1 MKGDFTR
8 FTFDARKHYSSVRM
22 QQGRVLIDSDW
33 NEQLDIEAYRDAVE
47 VKDIIGLNGVPQSVE
62 NGFKITVESGK
73 NIRLGKGRC
82 YVNGLL
88 CENEG
93 DTHYPE
99 QPDLPD
105 AQLPDEKGHY
115 LAYLEVWQR
124 HITAIEDPS
133 IREQALGG
141 ADTTTRTKTIWQC
154 KFLKVTETGENPEGD
169 QSSSLREWDEFMN
182 RSQTKGTLRVQSGQ
196 TPNANYE
203 NALYRVE
210 IHQSG
215 SLGEATFKWSRN
227 NGTNVAKI
235 HRMTDHKIIID
246 SNSQADFSVY
256 HWLEVSDERDSL
268 LGLPGVFVELT
279 EVNGRELHIEKWPEN
294 RDSLYSSTSIVRGWE
309 SAPMALNSS
318 KNNRPH
324 IKHRKHLPIE
334 KAENCIS
341 LENELELQFEEGNY
355 ISGDYWLIPMRSPNK
370 IDWKNPQ
377 APHGID
383 RHYGLLATLHFDGHT
398 WTVVEDCREIFTSL
412 TEATK
417 RIRDLERGIITFIDK
432 EKETLKIKGKIQ
444 LEEGVSISQFSNDG
458 SFKKNSDDRVP
469 TERAVKTYVDSKWE
483 STLDNPLRF
492 RSGSDCADNKLV
504 SDMIVQGCQL
514 GYSVIPLYLRVKE
527 KINVKLEGK
536 QSFTQAQLIPLPN
549 QETSPFL
556 SSRELNAPEQVK
568 IDVIQEMSDEKL
580 KHFLQK
586 HLGGIK
592 AQLIDTEVEK
602 FQFTCEPQI
611 LFDASNAST
620 LVVDTARSIITLT
633 EACINLIIQG
643 QGKKGKQTTLQ
654 LGVED
659 PENKHEEGIKALI
672 EQEIN
677 ESKWEN
683 RWREVRDFLNRP
695 ESEYLV
701 VIARET
707 EKALRKYYL
716 QNEVECRWIEPS
728 LPEADAALEVTLK
741 QNKFTLKKDEAPAK
755 PYLLFVTYS

>member
-8 FTFDARKHYSSVRM
+8 FTFDAAKHYSSVRM

-62 NGFKITVESGK
+62 NGFKITVDSGNK
-73 NIRLGKGRC
+73 IRLGKGRC

-93 DTHYPE
+93 DTHYTE

-133 IREQALGG
+133 ICEPALGG

-154 KFLKVTETGENPEGD
+154 KFLKVAERGENPEAN
-169 QSSSLREWDEFMN
+169 QSSSLREWDELMN
-182 RSQTKGTLRVQSGQ
+182 RSQRKGKLRVQTGQ
-196 TPNANYE
+196 TPNVNYE

-235 HRMTDHKIIID
+235 QCMNDQKIIRID
-246 SNSQADFSVY
+246 SLSQAEFGIR
-256 HWLEVSDERDSL
+256 HCLEVIDERDCL
-268 LGLPGVFVELT
+268 LGLPGLFVELT
-279 EVNGRELHIEKWPEN
+279 EVNGKVLHIKKWPK
-294 RDSLYSSTSIVRGWE
+294 DKCPLYSPTSIVRRWE
-309 SAPMALNSS
+309 SAPMALTPRTQQN
-318 KNNRPH
+318 KY
-324 IKHRKHLPIE
+324 
-334 KAENCIS
+334 IS
-341 LENELELQFEEGNY
+341 LDNGLEIQFEEGNY
-355 ISGDYWLIPMRSPNK
+355 ISGDYWLIPMRSPNE
-370 IDWKNPQ
+370 IDWKNFQ

-383 RHYGLLATLHFDGHT
+383 RHYGLLATLHFDGYT

-432 EKETLKIKGKIQ
+432 EKDTLKIKGKIQ
-444 LEEGVSISQFSNDG
+444 LQEGVSISQFSDDG
-458 SFKKNSDDRVP
+458 RFKSNSDDRVP

-483 STLDNPLRF
+483 STVDNPLQF
-492 RSGSDCADNKLV
+492 RSRSDCVDSRLV
-504 SDMIVQGCQL
+504 TEVIVQGSQL
-514 GYSVIPLYLRVKE
+514 GYSVIPLYLRVNE
-527 KINVKLEGK
+527 KVNVKLEGK
-536 QSFTQAQLIPLPN
+536 QSFTQVQLIPILSD
-549 QETSPFL
+549 QHKSPFL
-556 SSRELNAPEQVK
+556 SSRELNAPELIT

-592 AQLIDTEVEK
+592 AQLIGIKVEK
-602 FQFTCEPQI
+602 FQFTCEPKI
-611 LFDASNAST
+611 SLDASNAST
-620 LVVDTARSIITLT
+620 LVVEPDKTRITLT
-633 EACINLIIQG
+633 EARINLIIQG
-643 QGKKGKQTTLQ
+643 QVNTRKPQPQLELGK
-654 LGVED
+654 ED
-659 PENKHEEGIKALI
+659 SENKHEEGIKAPI
-672 EQEIN
+672 KEEIQ
-677 ESKWEN
+677 ESKWEKT
-683 RWREVRDFLNRP
+683 RRKVRDVLNWP
-695 ESEYLV
+695 QPEYLG
-701 VIARET
+701 VIARDM

-716 QNEVECRWIEPS
+716 QNKVECRWIAPS
-728 LPEADAALEVTLK
+728 SPEADATLEVTLN
-741 QNKFTLKKDEAPAK
+741 QNKFTLKKEEAPAK